1 MRFKIQSAVP
11 PMFMNLYEDSSGLLW
26 LAFEWQYCGLTT
38 FDGTNWTTYTVENTE
53 SSTGKRDGLGS
64 NYVWG
69 ICEDVDRDIW
79 IATDSEYGVEFP
91 SPGGVTRYK
100 NNGWRRYSSYVK
112 TGVYEDGNSGLISNN
127 VRRLLC

>member
-1 MRFKIQSAVP
+1 
-11 PMFMNLYEDSSGLLW
+11 
-26 LAFEWQYCGLTT
+26 
-38 FDGTNWTTYTVENTE
+38 
-53 SSTGKRDGLGS
+53 
-64 NYVWG
+64 
-69 ICEDVDRDIW
+69 VDRDIW

-127 VRRLLC
+127 VNACYVDSEGKKCFATNKGLSCYTGD